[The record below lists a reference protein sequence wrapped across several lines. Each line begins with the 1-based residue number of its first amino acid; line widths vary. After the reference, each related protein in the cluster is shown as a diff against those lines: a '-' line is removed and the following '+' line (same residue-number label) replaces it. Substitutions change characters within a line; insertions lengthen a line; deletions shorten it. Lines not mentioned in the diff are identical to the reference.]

1 MTIDLNGRQVVVT
14 GERRELA
21 RTFDEA
27 VSHQGADVV
36 IWIREWKGDVNE
48 LKRLLAKIE
57 TQVASQPL
65 NGTSPIVHSGVSRW
79 VQTNLTGDPVG

>member
-1 MTIDLNGRQVVVT
+1 MTLELGGRKVVVT
-14 GERRELA
+14 GEQRELA
-21 RTFDEA
+21 RTSAES

-57 TQVASQPL
+57 TQVASQPP
-65 NGTSPIVHSGVSRW
+65 NGTSPHISLWRQSMGAQKSYW
-79 VQTNLTGDPVG
+79 

>member
-1 MTIDLNGRQVVVT
+1 MTLELGGRKVVVT
-14 GERRELA
+14 GEQRELA
-21 RTFDEA
+21 RTSAES

-57 TQVASQPL
+57 AQVASQPP
-65 NGTSPIVHSGVSRW
+65 NGTSPHISLWRQSMGAQKSYW
-79 VQTNLTGDPVG
+79 